1 MPYLKHIV
9 KYINEELIK
18 GLFHEPCFDN
28 KKIIC
33 IAQSL
38 PRRNGDNIEL
48 VPSYVNEKGEA
59 QYVGPEDDYDL
70 IFYHRINGITVGK
83 AGNFKG
89 YGDDRQVDA
98 NIARISMV
106 VFGRRD
112 KLKLTNDE
120 LAIHIQANIPEAA
133 TKDLL
138 GQLQFFAGNINIT
151 DIILNDLQ
159 VFNEEF
165 QGFTFFLKPEQFL
178 FKVNYT
184 IESAFLKK
192 CFKKCNC

>member
-9 KYINEELIK
+9 KYINDELVK
-18 GLFHEPCFDN
+18 GLLHEPCFDN
-28 KKIIC
+28 KKVIC
-33 IAQSL
+33 LAQQL
-38 PRRNGDNIEL
+38 PRRRDDQIEL
-48 VPSYVNEKGEA
+48 IPSYVNENGEA

-70 IFYHRINGITVGK
+70 IVYHRINSITVGK

-89 YGDDRQVDA
+89 YGDDRPADTNV
-98 NIARISMV
+98 ARISLV

-138 GQLQFFAGNINIT
+138 KQLQFFAANININE
-151 DIILNDLQ
+151 IILNDLQ

-178 FKVNYT
+178 FKINYT

-192 CFKKCNC
+192 CFTKCNC